1 VLTSSGPFYAVPVHQ
16 TQDSCS
22 DLSSANVNTGNVQE
36 PESAPAGNESSANSG
51 SEQEQRQET
60 LELQQSEGLGP
71 SDSAVKEQGNQSGE
85 ESVED
90 VKKELPSSPEKS
102 EELPPQKNLPTS
114 QDGSEQSRASRADK
128 IISLILK
135 MIRKEI
141 KFVPLPF
148 VPWN

>member
-1 VLTSSGPFYAVPVHQ
+1 MLTSFGHFYAAPVNQ
-16 TQDSCS
+16 TQVSGS
-22 DLSSANVNTGNVQE
+22 DPSSAEVNTGNVQE